1 MAKKDMKK
9 ALGASLKAEEQA
21 VRQRFD
27 KKDKFARAES
37 VLGGGGKLPGPAR
50 EGKHE
55 RVVRDSFTMPTADYG
70 LISTIKQRC
79 LKKGVSASKS
89 EVVRAGLAAL
99 EAMSDRELVELVE
112 KLPKVK
118 TGRPAANGSKG

>member
-1 MAKKDMKK
+1 MARKNVRK

-21 VRQRFD
+21 VRERFD
-27 KKDKFARAES
+27 KKDKFARAEAA
-37 VLGGGGKLPGPAR
+37 LGGR
-50 EGKHE
+50 EKPPKPSAESSHE

-70 LISTIKQRC
+70 LISSIKQRC
-79 LKKGVSASKS
+79 LKRGVSASKS

-99 EAMSDRELVELVE
+99 DAMTDKELTEVLG